1 VIKSGRPSRPLGL
14 QILLELK
21 FHAGVCVAIGA
32 DHAQLLIAAD
42 LSVGRDKLTDSTRCD
57 SFAFAIDQ
65 ARR

>member
-1 VIKSGRPSRPLGL
+1 L
-14 QILLELK
+14 QIILEPK
-21 FHAGVCVAIGA
+21 FHAGVCVAVGA

-65 ARR
+65 APR